1 MQVDYGKS
9 FGLISEEGA
18 IEKHEIKSHLDSDSN
33 STKKALV
40 RDDGAY
46 IISKICCTEDLQKS
60 VIDHI
65 VPYFGNLSQSFI
77 FLKHRF
83 IVSKVQI

>member
-40 RDDGAY
+40 RDDGA
-46 IISKICCTEDLQKS
+46 
-60 VIDHI
+60 
-65 VPYFGNLSQSFI
+65 
-77 FLKHRF
+77 
-83 IVSKVQI
+83 